1 LESLESGWKGFGKL
15 LENYFRI
22 FSTQFFV
29 ILIDSNTDFMH
40 KKLLLDAFGKVRK
53 ELEQEGVSSPSKTRC
68 AEELSIIVSKS
79 FSYSERRLRDFYNSA
94 INPDCEKVN
103 IPQEEVVL
111 ALANYLNYTDFKEY
125 LAKNPI
131 NKEKEIPV
139 ISPTTQLQSSV
150 GFLNKNK
157 ITLIAIFLL
166 ILGIG
171 GYFYITRQRWM
182 EWEDTHYVE
191 VPFDS
196 KKLNEG
202 TLKFYKEERIEN
214 FKRIIANCS
223 TQYFRKDGEVQ
234 IWYGKNK
241 EGILQYFTS
250 YGLHPET
257 GKTLKPITTYMIRK
271 YICP

>member
-1 LESLESGWKGFGKL
+1 MHRKL
-15 LENYFRI
+15 LLEAYKKVYSELLRQYNVEPSQKACGDRLSEIVSEKYAYSEKSLRTRYIRAKEGEEVSIKQVEVLNALAEYIGYKSYQEFSVENSKGEEI
-22 FSTQFFV
+22 EEKKASKNIKSSTLVNFIKQNKV
-29 ILIDSNTDFMH
+29 ILI
-40 KKLLLDAFGKVRK
+40 
-53 ELEQEGVSSPSKTRC
+53 
-68 AEELSIIVSKS
+68 
-79 FSYSERRLRDFYNSA
+79 
-94 INPDCEKVN
+94 
-103 IPQEEVVL
+103 
-111 ALANYLNYTDFKEY
+111 
-125 LAKNPI
+125 
-131 NKEKEIPV
+131 V
-139 ISPTTQLQSSV
+139 ILFV
-150 GFLNKNK
+150 ACC
-157 ITLIAIFLL
+157 LI
-166 ILGIG
+166 
-171 GYFYITRQRWM
+171 GYFYFNRQRWM
-182 EWEDTHYVE
+182 EWQDTHYVE